1 MGLASDMKHLTEELL
16 SSFTNRIKENENL
29 VLEVKKTMDGFR
41 KEHQEMAKDLNAS
54 FAQDNADRAKN
65 ERNRMKDFNALMKSI
80 GEDIK
85 GINIEV
91 KTIKNSTAGMLDDLL
106 QNRVQASAEWS
117 KMKKAMTQIRKS
129 GIVKPAFTSFP
140 E

>member
-1 MGLASDMKHLTEELL
+1 MGLATAMKNLTEELL

-29 VLEVKKTMDGFR
+29 VLEVQKTMDGFR

-65 ERNRMKDFNALMKSI
+65 EKIRMKDFNALMKSI
-80 GEDIK
+80 GDDIK

-91 KTIKNSTAGMLDDLL
+91 KTIKNSTAGLLDDLL

-117 KMKKAMTQIRKS
+117 KMQEAMTQIRKS
-129 GIVKPAFTSFP
+129 GTVK
-140 E
+140 

>member
-1 MGLASDMKHLTEELL
+1 MGLATDMKNLTEELL

-29 VLEVKKTMDGFR
+29 VLEVQKTMDGFR

-65 ERNRMKDFNALMKSI
+65 EKIRMKDFNALMKSI
-80 GEDIK
+80 GDDIK

-91 KTIKNSTAGMLDDLL
+91 KTIKNSTAGLLDDLL

-117 KMKKAMTQIRKS
+117 KMQEAMTQIRKS
-129 GIVKPAFTSFP
+129 ERTIRKSN
-140 E
+140 

>member
-1 MGLASDMKHLTEELL
+1 MGLATDMKNLTEELL

-29 VLEVKKTMDGFR
+29 VLEVQKTMDGFR
-41 KEHQEMAKDLNAS
+41 KEHQEMAKDLNSS

-65 ERNRMKDFNALMKSI
+65 EKIRMKDFNALMKSI
-80 GEDIK
+80 GDDIK

-91 KTIKNSTAGMLDDLL
+91 KTIKNSTAGLLDDLL

-117 KMKKAMTQIRKS
+117 KMHEAMTQIRKS
-129 GIVKPAFTSFP
+129 GTVK
-140 E
+140 

>member
-1 MGLASDMKHLTEELL
+1 MGLASDMKNLTEELL
-16 SSFTNRIKENENL
+16 SSFSNRIKENENL
-29 VLEVKKTMDGFR
+29 VFEVQKTMDGFR
-41 KEHQEMAKDLNAS
+41 QEHQEMAKDMKAS

-65 ERNRMKDFNALMKSI
+65 EEIRMDGFNALMKSI
-80 GEDIK
+80 SNDIK

-117 KMKKAMTQIRKS
+117 KMQKAMTQIRKS
-129 GIVKPAFTSFP
+129 RK
-140 E
+140 EK

>member
-1 MGLASDMKHLTEELL
+1 MGLATDMKNLTEELL

-29 VLEVKKTMDGFR
+29 VLEVQKTMDGFR

-65 ERNRMKDFNALMKSI
+65 EKIRMKDFNALMKSI
-80 GEDIK
+80 GDDIK

-91 KTIKNSTAGMLDDLL
+91 KTIKNSTAGLLDDLL

-117 KMKKAMTQIRKS
+117 KMQEAMTQIRKS
-129 GIVKPAFTSFP
+129 GTVK
-140 E
+140 